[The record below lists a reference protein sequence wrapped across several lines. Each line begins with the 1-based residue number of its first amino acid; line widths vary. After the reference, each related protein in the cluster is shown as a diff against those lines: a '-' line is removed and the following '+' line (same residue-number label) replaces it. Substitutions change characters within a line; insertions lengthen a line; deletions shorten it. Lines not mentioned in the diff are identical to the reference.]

1 VHSLSSSVNTGLDS
15 ARGRSSS
22 LYYRLLLNK
31 SCVCYNYSGVFIDNE
46 YGAGSGPIWLSG
58 LRCTGT
64 ETSIADCSHG
74 GWGVHNCQHSQDASV
89 SCSTRGMFV
98 SVKLHL
104 RRKQTNKRTKI
115 QTDRRQESNSLHLC
129 LKCDIWWQCS
139 NDFHENQLTK
149 FREFIGLFR
158 ILPRLPLP

>member
-1 VHSLSSSVNTGLDS
+1 VHSLSSSVNTGLGS
-15 ARGRSSS
+15 ARGCSSS

-31 SCVCYNYSGVFIDNE
+31 SCVCYNYCSGVFIDNE

-104 RRKQTNKRTKI
+104 RRNNKQTDKDKL
-115 QTDRRQESNSLHLC
+115 QTYSRQESNSVHLC
-129 LKCDIWWQCS
+129 LKCDI
-139 NDFHENQLTK
+139 
-149 FREFIGLFR
+149 
-158 ILPRLPLP
+158 